1 MQDLK
6 LTPLDPK
13 GCSTAGFKTD
23 ADALSLYKERGTPEA
38 VLFIKN
44 YLRYNA
50 IKTYLKTFIE
60 GIEKNLD
67 YSDRNTS
74 TVYAMCYKY
83 WQTIF

>member
-1 MQDLK
+1 MPTGRVAGFK

-44 YLRYNA
+44 YLRY
-50 IKTYLKTFIE
+50 K
-60 GIEKNLD
+60 KNPLA
-67 YSDRNTS
+67 RRGFN
-74 TVYAMCYKY
+74 
-83 WQTIF
+83 